1 MIRLFKKYAGYTIIE
16 YIRMKKIE
24 YAADLLSHSDKKI
37 LEIASMLGYGGFS
50 HFNHLFKRYT
60 GIPPTQYRKA
70 NPKN

>member
-1 MIRLFKKYAGYTIIE
+1 
-16 YIRMKKIE
+16 MKKIE

-37 LEIASMLGYGGFS
+37 LEIASMLGYGGLS